1 MRFQHF
7 YFFGSAHNKC
17 CCPRGCAILLLACP
31 QRALHT
37 RTGSCCRFATNGNR
51 MLPHAARGQ
60 TLDLHAAATFL
71 CRSNPLA
78 INCLARNYFV
88 VKMGAFTHK
97 HTRIPAHTHTDSST
111 LASYTGLVY
120 PMHNL
125 GFCS

>member
-1 MRFQHF
+1 MLLPPRLRPSILRLPPERCI
-7 YFFGSAHNKC
+7 SAPEVAVDLQQMATGC
-17 CCPRGCAILLLACP
+17 CHM
-31 QRALHT
+31 LHV
-37 RTGSCCRFATNGNR
+37 G
-51 MLPHAARGQ
+51 LQ
-60 TLDLHAAATFL
+60 TLDLHAAAVVTFL

-97 HTRIPAHTHTDSST
+97 HTRILAHTHT
-111 LASYTGLVY
+111 LASYTDLVY

>member
-1 MRFQHF
+1 MLLPPRLRPSPCLPPKERCIRAPEVAVDLQQMATGCCHMQHV
-7 YFFGSAHNKC
+7 G
-17 CCPRGCAILLLACP
+17 R
-31 QRALHT
+31 
-37 RTGSCCRFATNGNR
+37 
-51 MLPHAARGQ
+51 Q
-60 TLDLHAAATFL
+60 TLDLHAAAAAAATFL

-97 HTRIPAHTHTDSST
+97 HTRIPAHTHTHTRSHTD
-111 LASYTGLVY
+111 LVY